1 MADDCDDTDPNI
13 NSDAEDI
20 PNNGID
26 EDCDGMDNVTSATHE
41 LANSIINI
49 YPNPAVDLITI
60 DVNGNITVRA
70 MLYDLSG
77 RKILSSE
84 LSQINVDHAV
94 SQIPIEADME
104 IAIYKCR

>member
-13 NSDAEDI
+13 NPDAEDI

-26 EDCDGMDNVTSATHE
+26 DGMDNVTSATLE